1 MRKIALPERT
11 VSLAW
16 MNSRPRPN
24 CGKDI
29 AMQVAAANPQYL
41 DRTEVPASELEH
53 EKDIL
58 TEQARNEGKPEK
70 IIEKMVLG
78 RINKYYK
85 DVCLVDQEFIKDGDL
100 TISKLLKSKNA
111 EVARFARF
119 QLGEGIEK
127 KQENF
132 AEEVAAF
139 IKK

>member
-1 MRKIALPERT
+1 
-11 VSLAW
+11 
-16 MNSRPRPN
+16 
-24 CGKDI
+24 KDI